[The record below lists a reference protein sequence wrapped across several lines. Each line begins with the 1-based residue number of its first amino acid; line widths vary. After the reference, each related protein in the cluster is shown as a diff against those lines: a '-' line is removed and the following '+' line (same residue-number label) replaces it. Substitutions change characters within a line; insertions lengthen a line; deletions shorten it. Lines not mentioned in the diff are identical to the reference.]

1 MMPDLRRRW
10 TKLGALLWALLAA
23 GCAAPQRVASPWDP
37 EAELAKIEKINVTNG
52 IRYAEARTLT
62 EAYFGTF
69 LSGCGFAE
77 GPRRH
82 HGVWRSRARVGFAGE
97 LLPGAIEVD
106 ARTGAIGFPGCPVF
120 RTLEEFRDAVERAQ
134 REPSEGLL
142 PCWVR
147 NRMPAS

>member
-1 MMPDLRRRW
+1 MLADLRRWWR
-10 TKLGALLWALLAA
+10 KLRALLLIALQAF
-23 GCAAPQRVASPWDP
+23 GCAAPEGVAPARDLG
-37 EAELAKIEKINVTNG
+37 AELAKISARNG

-62 EAYFGTF
+62 EAYFETF

-82 HGVWRSRARVGFAGE
+82 WGVWRARARVGFAGE

-106 ARTGAIGFPGCPVF
+106 ARTGAIGFPGCPAF
-120 RTLEEFRDAVERAQ
+120 HTLEEFRDAVERAQ
-134 REPSEGLL
+134 REPPDGLL

-147 NRMPAS
+147 NRTPAS